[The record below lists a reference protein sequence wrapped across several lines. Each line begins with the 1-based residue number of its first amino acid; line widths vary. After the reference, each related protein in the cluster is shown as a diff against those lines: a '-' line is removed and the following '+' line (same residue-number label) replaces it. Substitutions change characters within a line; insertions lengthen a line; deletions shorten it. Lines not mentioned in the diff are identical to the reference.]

1 MATGDVLVTGELH
14 GSELLLYLD
23 IDSFYLDLTAEVL
36 ETVEPAYFPV
46 VVQDVEGLMVGYGQQ
61 ANEIEVGG
69 ATVYSVATIELIRRA
84 GS

>member
-1 MATGDVLVTGELH
+1 M
-14 GSELLLYLD
+14 YLD